1 MLIDQLQIRRPR
13 HMTEKYSKYL
23 LVPFEGEVACQ
34 YGVCYSSIIGRGTTE
49 IVDDVEEKKRAL
61 SILMKTQ
68 TGKDFSFDDR
78 MFSIVSVIKIH
89 VSEYTAKHRPLPAA
103 LQT

>member
-1 MLIDQLQIRRPR
+1 
-13 HMTEKYSKYL
+13 MTEKYSKYL

-34 YGVCYSSIIGRGTTE
+34 YGVCYSSIIGRGTAE

-78 MFSIVSVIKIH
+78 MVSIVSVIKIH
-89 VSEYTAKHRPLPAA
+89 VSEYTTKHRPLPAA